1 MIKEKEIKVKLFFSI
16 IYEIKLTNLIL
27 AIEYILILNLKVN
40 VIYYLFLKMYELV
53 CVIPILIIK

>member
-1 MIKEKEIKVKLFFSI
+1 LIKEKEIKVKLFFSI